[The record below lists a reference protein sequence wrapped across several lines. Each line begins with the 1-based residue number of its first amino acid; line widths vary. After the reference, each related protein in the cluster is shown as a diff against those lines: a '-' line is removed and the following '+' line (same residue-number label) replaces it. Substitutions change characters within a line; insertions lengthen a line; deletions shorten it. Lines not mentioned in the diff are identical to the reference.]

1 MPLKV
6 LIVGT
11 DVATLT
17 LALILEQAGI
27 DYLVLEPQ
35 ESVPVVAGAITLH
48 PTVLPLLEQLDL
60 KDDLLFFSQP
70 LEHVDILDADT
81 EYITSYDYSQW
92 QTRYGSWTR
101 FMSRPE
107 YCDMVLNKLPESKV
121 LFNKQ
126 IVRIST
132 LEGCENSLFSDEH
145 GRQDSI
151 LDSDIREKEPPQLG
165 VLCTCA
171 DGSIYSAHILIGDV
185 DSRIDRKVDVTQQPQ
200 QPQPQQSIVRR
211 RRSGTGSSMISGGAS
226 GDSPVR
232 EVQYFVSGITEP
244 LDPQRIPL
252 LREDTT
258 QLRLV
263 IDAKSPFSWWAATLV
278 DNRIAWQ
285 VTKRVSL
292 SEKSTLP
299 EDVGLGDDP
308 SRILH
313 QISPSMMCPLGG
325 TMAQLVLWTSRFQ
338 TSCKRWDDQR
348 VPSTTSSSR
357 VLLVGEAVD
366 ESILDALALG
376 EALFNLP
383 STELCDIKTAFELYH
398 KERSSRREVAIGEAR
413 DLDLLLHS
421 KRYLRSLYRSM
432 VLNYTPKCIL
442 DKKNDTKYSYRPQA
456 SFLSLVPDYGT
467 VPPNKDSLPGGNV
480 TREGERRIP
489 GREKNWAS

>member
-48 PTVLPLLEQLDL
+48 PTVLPLLEQLGL

-107 YCDMVLNKLPESKV
+107 YCDMVLTKLPESKV

-132 LEGCENSLFSDEH
+132 LEGCDNSFNDEH

-151 LDSDIREKEPPQLG
+151 LDSDIREKEPLQLG
-165 VLCTCA
+165 VVCTCA
-171 DGSIYSAHILIGDV
+171 DGTVYSAHILVGDV
-185 DSRIDRKVDVTQQPQ
+185 DSHIERKVDVTQQPQ
-200 QPQPQQSIVRR
+200 QLQQPQQSMMRH
-211 RRSGTGSSMISGGAS
+211 RRSGTGSSMISGGA
-226 GDSPVR
+226 GDRKDSPVR
-232 EVQYFVSGITEP
+232 EIQYFVSGITEP

-263 IDAKSPFSWWAATLV
+263 IDAKSPFS
-278 DNRIAWQ
+278 
-285 VTKRVSL
+285 
-292 SEKSTLP
+292 
-299 EDVGLGDDP
+299 
-308 SRILH
+308 
-313 QISPSMMCPLGG
+313 
-325 TMAQLVLWTSRFQ
+325 F
-338 TSCKRWDDQR
+338 
-348 VPSTTSSSR
+348 
-357 VLLVGEAVD
+357 
-366 ESILDALALG
+366 
-376 EALFNLP
+376 
-383 STELCDIKTAFELYH
+383 
-398 KERSSRREVAIGEAR
+398 R
-413 DLDLLLHS
+413 D
-421 KRYLRSLYRSM
+421 Y
-432 VLNYTPKCIL
+432 C
-442 DKKNDTKYSYRPQA
+442 A
-456 SFLSLVPDYGT
+456 G
-467 VPPNKDSLPGGNV
+467 
-480 TREGERRIP
+480 
-489 GREKNWAS
+489 